1 MKLFLQI
8 LLGLGLIA
16 FLVGAV
22 LAFTRQSFLLSPH
35 GYWRGAI
42 GIWMLLIAT
51 KLTYLEKQ

>member
-1 MKLFLQI
+1 MSRSYGQET
-8 LLGLGLIA
+8 
-16 FLVGAV
+16 

-35 GYWRGAI
+35 GYFRGAI